1 MLQIIVC
8 DKYWPPPSCLTLLAV
23 NRPPDFQ
30 LSSPTGAKISV
41 ITIGLNIPLLTPML
55 WNPLLVANMWRSFQ
69 VGGFTHRHVFTLSG
83 CCTPFLP
90 VPLGSMYSLWRVF
103 GSTGHWGTLV
113 GMWTDRRG
121 GSPQFIGKDESLTS
135 GKGSYSTH
143 KHSYGTVFHLSST
156 ELDNTVAATAT
167 EHDALSNK
175 DPLINKDFNLKFSDY
190 SILHVAI
197 TPCRHV
203 HSKQG

>member
-1 MLQIIVC
+1 MTPSFLLDTIGGKSFARFSTIEPRWC
-8 DKYWPPPSCLTLLAV
+8 KDLSYHHRPKYPTSDTNVMEPPPGGQHVAVFPSRRVHTL
-23 NRPPDFQ
+23 
-30 LSSPTGAKISV
+30 
-41 ITIGLNIPLLTPML
+41 
-55 WNPLLVANMWRSFQ
+55 
-69 VGGFTHRHVFTLSG
+69 RHVFTLSG

-103 GSTGHWGTLV
+103 GNTGHWGTLV

>member
-69 VGGFTHRHVFTLSG
+69 VGGFTHSDMCSLCQDAALLFCLSHWVRCTVFDECSAT
-83 CCTPFLP
+83 
-90 VPLGSMYSLWRVF
+90 R
-103 GSTGHWGTLV
+103 HWGTLV